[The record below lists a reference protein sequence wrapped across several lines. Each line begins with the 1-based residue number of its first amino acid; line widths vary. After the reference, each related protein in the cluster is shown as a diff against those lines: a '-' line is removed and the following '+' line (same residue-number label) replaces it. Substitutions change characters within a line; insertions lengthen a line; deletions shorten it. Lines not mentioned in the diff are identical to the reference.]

1 MDAKTLLGI
10 GAIGG
15 AVYLATS
22 KKAQAKVKK
31 TTGLSNKPK
40 RRRKALIFTNTK
52 DSDLRIGQEVL
63 VASFGGNI
71 DLGHDMN
78 YKRGIIRKVV
88 FDDYSGVLEYD
99 IGNGLGR
106 YMANELII
114 IKGKLKKQLG

>member
-52 DSDLRIGQEVL
+52 DSDLRKGQEVL
-63 VASFGGNI
+63 VASVNGNI
-71 DLGHDMN
+71 DLGHDLN
-78 YKRGIIRKVV
+78 YKRGKIKKISK
-88 FDDYSGVLEYD
+88 DDFTGILMYD
-99 IGNGLGR
+99 VGNGR
-106 YMANELII
+106 YMANELIL
-114 IKGKLKKQLG
+114 IKK